1 MDWMEVSRTLSR
13 GLEDSLIK
21 ELYYKFILKSKPL
34 KILKIN
40 KINMTYYR
48 SRGGGRTS
56 WIGSRQIWQDEK
68 RVHNQII
75 DFTSFSSQDG

>member
-21 ELYYKFILKSKPL
+21 DLYYKIILKPL
-34 KILKIN
+34 KILKFN
-40 KINMTYYR
+40 KISMTYYR

-56 WIGSRQIWQDEK
+56 WIGSSQIWQDEK

>member
-21 ELYYKFILKSKPL
+21 DLYYKFILKSKPL

-48 SRGGGRTS
+48 SRREVEPHGLVAARSGKMR
-56 WIGSRQIWQDEK
+56 RE
-68 RVHNQII
+68 
-75 DFTSFSSQDG
+75 FTIKL

>member
-21 ELYYKFILKSKPL
+21 DLYYKFILKSKPL

-56 WIGSRQIWQDEK
+56 WIGNSQI
-68 RVHNQII
+68 
-75 DFTSFSSQDG
+75 

>member
-13 GLEDSLIK
+13 GLEDSLI
-21 ELYYKFILKSKPL
+21 EDLYYKFILKPL
-34 KILKIN
+34 KIPKFN
-40 KINMTYYR
+40 KISMTYYR

-56 WIGSRQIWQDEK
+56 WIGSSQIWQDEK